1 MNLAP
6 ADFTVRVDGKARS
19 VVSAEWVPLAAA
31 TAENRTLPRVPEGY
45 TSNESST
52 GGRLIAIAVDEP
64 HIRPGGAQAVLAAAN
79 AFIDRLSPVDR
90 IAAVSLGLGGSA
102 TPFIADRA
110 RVKEAIG
117 RMAGQRDTIKISS
130 ITVTGT
136 EALEIADG
144 NRLTAD
150 QVVARECS
158 GLRPGSAQLAQCRQ
172 DVETEALMLGDQLK
186 RSSQMTTRGLRDV
199 LTAMQVLDGPKTLIL
214 MSEGFGLTDDGMA
227 NELAAL
233 AAATRTSIYAL
244 KLDNQL
250 FEITNSRAPVYEPL
264 NGRQR
269 RPRDADR
276 RRARHAVSSSAA
288 PAASCSRTS
297 SPSCPATTCSAS
309 SPIQRIAT
317 ARGMRFGST
326 CRAAARRCGRGG
338 SC

>member
-1 MNLAP
+1 MAKP
-6 ADFTVRVDGKARS
+6 RS

-31 TAENRTLPRVPEGY
+31 TAEARTLARVPEGY

-79 AFIDRLSPVDR
+79 AFIDRLSPSDR
-90 IAAVSLGLGGSA
+90 IAAVSLGLGSSA

-117 RMAGQRDTIKISS
+117 RMAGQRDTMKISS

-172 DVETEALMLGDQLK
+172 DVETEALMLGRPVEAREPDDDA
-186 RSSQMTTRGLRDV
+186 RS
-199 LTAMQVLDGPKTLIL
+199 A
-214 MSEGFGLTDDGMA
+214 
-227 NELAAL
+227 
-233 AAATRTSIYAL
+233 
-244 KLDNQL
+244 
-250 FEITNSRAPVYEPL
+250 
-264 NGRQR
+264 
-269 RPRDADR
+269 
-276 RRARHAVSSSAA
+276 RRADGDA
-288 PAASCSRTS
+288 
-297 SPSCPATTCSAS
+297 
-309 SPIQRIAT
+309 
-317 ARGMRFGST
+317 G
-326 CRAAARRCGRGG
+326 ARRAENADPDVGRIRPDR
-338 SC
+338 